1 MEASDIAIH
10 PAKHLVILSSGTT
23 YTYGSTHSSLNR
35 HAFRHAHVLRVQ
47 PTNTALW
54 PGRMCLKWLY
64 LKTMLHSHSNQA
76 VMHQS
81 VNYASDSGQQKIID
95 SIAGKISIANL
106 TNTVRILRRNEHV
119 CQIREVFV
127 PNVLPTGPD
136 RTGPDNVRSRAVDA
150 GSAGHS
156 ISVQINPDG
165 MLSDGMLLRDL
176 RFTPLCKNTTMCST
190 RTTAG
195 TMETLVPSRPSS
207 TWGL

>member
-54 PGRMCLKWLY
+54 PGGCVEVTLPKDDAAFALEPSSDAPIS
-64 LKTMLHSHSNQA
+64 K
-76 VMHQS
+76 
-81 VNYASDSGQQKIID
+81 YASDSGQQKIID

-207 TWGL
+207 T